1 MEHRPGHVCLRRFLL
16 GAGGVSLLVAGL
28 WWLAGCGSP
37 TPGAPNAG
45 AGSAALT
52 APPPAAAT
60 ALPAAAQPPR
70 RVRINIPALAATF
83 IQHYIARDEGF
94 FTRHGVEAEIS
105 VIPAVLGLQAMI
117 AGDFDFSGAVGT
129 TVSAALTN
137 VPVRVVLINTDR
149 PLSWLYARPE
159 IRSLLDLKGKTVAI
173 SAPGALDDAN
183 TRQMLRTAGVDP
195 AEEVT
200 FLQIGA
206 ADQRLQPL
214 LAGAVDAAV
223 LAMPANV
230 LARRAGMTELA
241 FYGER
246 LRGAFTGLSATTQTI
261 EERRDLVKATIAAI
275 LEAVDFY
282 NRHPAEAKLHLQETL
297 ELEPELVDG
306 IYESVKLG
314 WTTDGTMSEDAMR
327 DNIRS
332 AAAAATEADASTDP
346 GAVFDFSLAREVVG
360 EGQPR

>member
-1 MEHRPGHVCLRRFLL
+1 V
-16 GAGGVSLLVAGL
+16 
-28 WWLAGCGSP
+28 
-37 TPGAPNAG
+37 
-45 AGSAALT
+45 LT

-60 ALPAAAQPPR
+60 ALPAAAQSLR

-94 FTRHGVEAEIS
+94 FARHGVEAEIS

-129 TVSAALTN
+129 TVSAALTH

-159 IRSLLDLKGKTVAI
+159 IRSLLELKGKTVAI
-173 SAPGALDDAN
+173 SSPGALDDAN
-183 TRQMLRTAGVDP
+183 TRQVLRTAGVDP
-195 AEEVT
+195 AGEVT
-200 FLQIGA
+200 FLHIGA

-241 FYGER
+241 FYGEHF
-246 LRGAFTGLSATTQTI
+246 RGAFTGLSATTQVI
-261 EERRDLVKATIAAI
+261 QERRDLVQAAIAAI

-282 NRHPAEAKLHLQETL
+282 NRHPAEAKRHLQNTL

-314 WTTDGTMSEDAMR
+314 WTTDGTMNEDAMR
-327 DNIRS
+327 DNIRL
-332 AAAAATEADASTDP
+332 AAAAAPEADPSTDP
-346 GAVFDFSLAREVVG
+346 GAVFDFSLVREIAG
-360 EGQPR
+360 ER